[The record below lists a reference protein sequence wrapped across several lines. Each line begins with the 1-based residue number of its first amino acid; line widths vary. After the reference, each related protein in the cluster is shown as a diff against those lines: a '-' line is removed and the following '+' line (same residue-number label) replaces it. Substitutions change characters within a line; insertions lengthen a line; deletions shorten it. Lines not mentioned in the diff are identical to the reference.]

1 MSKEPKSTES
11 VSATLPKAA
20 PEFPGRIRRDTPPK
34 AKITTVIDDY
44 HGRQI
49 ADRYRWLEDATAPE
63 TQQFVAAQNAYT
75 RSVLENIP
83 GRDELRRRVEQ
94 LLTIGRVA
102 SPRIGSNNYFY
113 ERRDGRQNQA
123 VIYVREGRDGEGTQS
138 KDRALIDVNAL
149 APDGTIALDWWY
161 PSEDGRY
168 VAFGTSPN
176 GSELSTL
183 QLIETST
190 GKLLAEK
197 IERTR
202 AASVAW
208 LPDSSGFYYTR
219 YPRLGDVPAGEEMYN
234 RRVFFHQ
241 LGAAG
246 NAEGAQDSLVFPA
259 DGIDLAPQHWPN
271 VSISNDG
278 RWLLVDVSEGWTKT
292 ELYLKDLSLSDPA
305 APQGRFQRITTGG
318 NFLYHAEVLDS
329 QLYITTN
336 EGASRFR
343 VFKTAC
349 AAPER
354 ANWKEIIPESD
365 AVIEGRAAI
374 VARKLFVHSIKNAS
388 SQLSLFDLDGKP
400 ISQVTMPA
408 LGSIFDLGGNW
419 NSESGFFG
427 FVSYAVPP
435 TVFEVAVSGQNK
447 EWARVESGIDPA
459 RYQVEQLWFNS
470 KDGTRVPMFVV
481 SKKGLERNGHAP
493 TLLSGY
499 GGFNVGRTPFFNRN
513 VMLLLL
519 EQGGVYVDVQLR
531 GGNEFGED
539 WHRNGML
546 DKKQNV
552 FDDFIAAAE
561 HLIAEKY
568 TDAEHLAIQG
578 GSNGGL
584 LMGAVLTQ
592 RPKLFRAVVCQVPL
606 LDMLRYQNFQI
617 AKLWIPE
624 YGSSDD
630 AQQFEYLSAYSP
642 YHHVKAGTQ
651 YPAVLFMTAESD
663 TRVDPMHAVKMAALL
678 QAEAANDSERP
689 ILLRV
694 DAKAGHGVGKPI
706 AKLVDDAVD
715 VWSFLFWQ
723 LGVKL

>member
-1 MSKEPKSTES
+1 M
-11 VSATLPKAA
+11 
-20 PEFPGRIRRDTPPK
+20 
-34 AKITTVIDDY
+34 TVIDDY
-44 HGRQI
+44 HGLQI
-49 ADRYRWLEDATAPE
+49 ADAYRWLEDAAAPE
-63 TQQFVAAQNAYT
+63 TRQFVAAQNTYT
-75 RSVLENIP
+75 RSVLENIS
-83 GRDELRRRVEQ
+83 GRDELRSRVEQ

-102 SPRIGSNNYFY
+102 SPRIGGNTYFY

-123 VIYVREGRDGEGTQS
+123 VVYARQVRGGKALEEN
-138 KDRALIDVNAL
+138 DRALIDVNSL

-161 PSEDGRY
+161 PSEDGKY

-183 QLIETST
+183 QVIESAT
-190 GKLLAEK
+190 GKLLEEK

-219 YPRLGDVPAGEEMYN
+219 YPKPGDVPAGEEMYN

-241 LGAAG
+241 LSSTG
-246 NAEGAQDSLVFPA
+246 NAGGGQDPQVFPA
-259 DGIDLAPQHWPN
+259 NGVELTQQQWPN

-278 RWLLVDVSEGWTKT
+278 QWLLVDVSDGWTKT
-292 ELYLKDLSLSDPA
+292 ELYLKDLSSGPA
-305 APQGRFQRITTGG
+305 SPQGRFQRITTGKD
-318 NFLYHAEVLDS
+318 FLYNGGVLDG

-336 EGASRFR
+336 EGAPRFR
-343 VFKTAC
+343 VFKAAC
-349 AAPER
+349 GAPQR
-354 ANWKEIIPESD
+354 SNWQEIIPESD
-365 AVIEGRAAI
+365 AVIEGHATVI
-374 VARKLFVHSIKNAS
+374 ARKLFVHSIRNAS

-400 ISQVTMPA
+400 LADVAMPA
-408 LGSIFDLGGNW
+408 LGSIFDLGGSW
-419 NSESGFFG
+419 NSASGFFG

-435 TVFEVAVSGQNK
+435 TVFEVSLNGQTA
-447 EWARVESGIDPA
+447 EWARVESAIDPA

-481 SKKGLERNGHAP
+481 SKKGVVKNGCNP

-499 GGFNVGRTPFFNRN
+499 GGFNVGRTPSFNRN
-513 VMLLLL
+513 AMLLLL

-568 TDAEHLAIQG
+568 TDAKHLAIQG

-584 LMGAVLTQ
+584 LVGAAFTQ
-592 RPKLFRAVVCQVPL
+592 RPDLFRAVVCQVPL
-606 LDMLRYQNFQI
+606 LDMLRYQSFQI

-630 AQQFEYLSAYSP
+630 PQQFEYLHAYSP
-642 YHHVKAGTQ
+642 YHHVKAGTV

-678 QAEAANDSERP
+678 QAQAANGPERP

-706 AKLVDDAVD
+706 TKLVDDAVD

>member
-1 MSKEPKSTES
+1 M
-11 VSATLPKAA
+11 VS
-20 PEFPGRIRRDTPPK
+20 
-34 AKITTVIDDY
+34 DDY
-44 HGRQI
+44 HGRRVN
-49 ADRYRWLEDATAPE
+49 DPYRWLENADAAE
-63 TQQFVAAQNAYT
+63 TQRFVEEQNAYT
-75 RSVLENIP
+75 RSVLEEVP
-83 GRDELRRRVEQ
+83 GRDELRRRIEQ

-102 SPRIGSNNYFY
+102 SPRAGGDRYFY

-123 VIYVREGRDGEGTQS
+123 VVYVREGRQGPALQ
-138 KDRALIDVNAL
+138 KPALQKNDRVLINVNDL

-183 QLIETST
+183 QVIDAGSGTLRT
-190 GKLLAEK
+190 EK

-219 YPRLGDVPAGEEMYN
+219 YPRPGDVPAGEEMYN
-234 RRVFFHQ
+234 RYVFFHR
-241 LGAAG
+241 LASGDRASDSNKSGIDVSG
-246 NAEGAQDSLVFPA
+246 NSEGETASGMNDPLVFPA
-259 DGIDLAPQHWPN
+259 DDVELAPQHWPN
-271 VSISNDG
+271 VSLSNCG

-292 ELYLKDLSLSDPA
+292 ELYLKDLA
-305 APQGRFQRITTGG
+305 ASGSRFQRITSGK
-318 NFLYHAEVLDS
+318 NFLYHGEVLDG

-336 EGASRFR
+336 EDAPRFR
-343 VFKTAC
+343 VFKAGC
-349 AAPER
+349 AAPQR
-354 ANWKEIIPESD
+354 VDWKEIIAESD

-374 VARKLFVHSIKNAS
+374 IGKKLFVHTIKNAS
-388 SQLSLFDLDGKP
+388 SQLRLFDLAGQP
-400 ISQVTMPA
+400 VAEVAMPA
-408 LGSIFDLGGNW
+408 LGSIFDLGGHW
-419 NSESGFFG
+419 DSDSGYFG
-427 FVSYAVPP
+427 FVSYAIAP
-435 TVFEVAVSGQNK
+435 TVYEVSLNGQSE
-447 EWARVESGIDPA
+447 EWARVESSIDPR

-481 SKKGLERNGHAP
+481 SKQGLIRNGHNP

-499 GGFNVGRTPFFNRN
+499 GGFNLGRTPFFNRN

-539 WHRNGML
+539 WHRDGML
-546 DKKQNV
+546 EKKQNV

-568 TDAEHLAIQG
+568 TDAAHLAIQG

-584 LMGAVLTQ
+584 LVGAALTQ
-592 RPKLFRAVVCQVPL
+592 RPELFRAVVCQVPL

-630 AQQFEYLSAYSP
+630 PKQFEYLYAYSP
-642 YHHVKAGTQ
+642 YHHVKPGSR

-678 QAEAANDSERP
+678 QAEAASGPEQP
-689 ILLRV
+689 VLLRV

-706 AKLVDDAVD
+706 TKLVDDAVD

-723 LGVKL
+723 LGVEP

>member
-1 MSKEPKSTES
+1 MAPQNTMSHES
-11 VSATLPKAA
+11 KLPINPSALPMARTA
-20 PEFPGRIRRDTPPK
+20 N
-34 AKITTVIDDY
+34 VVDDY
-44 HGRQI
+44 HGRKVS
-49 ADRYRWLEDATAPE
+49 DPYRWLEDAASEE
-63 TQQFVAAQNAYT
+63 TRKFVEAQNAYT
-75 RSVLENIP
+75 RSVLENVP
-83 GRDELRRRVEQ
+83 GRDELRGRVER
-94 LLTIGRVA
+94 LLTIGRVS
-102 SPRIGSNNYFY
+102 SPRTGGGNHYFY

-123 VIYVREGRDGEGTQS
+123 VVYVREGRKGV
-138 KDRALIDVNAL
+138 DRALIDVNAL
-149 APDGTIALDWWY
+149 SPDGTIALDWWY
-161 PSEDGRY
+161 PSDDGMY
-168 VAFGTSPN
+168 VAFGTSAN

-183 QLIETST
+183 QVVEVA
-190 GKLLAEK
+190 GGQLLPEK

-208 LPDSSGFYYTR
+208 LPDNTGFYYTR
-219 YPRLGDVPAGEEMYN
+219 YPQRGDVPAGEEMYN
-234 RRVFFHQ
+234 RRVFFHRLNQ
-241 LGAAG
+241 SDAG
-246 NAEGAQDSLVFPA
+246 GQNDPLIFPAEGEK
-259 DGIDLAPQHWPN
+259 LAPQHWPN

-278 RWLLVDVSEGWTKT
+278 RWLLVDVSKGWTRT
-292 ELYLKDLSLSDPA
+292 DLYLKELSAKEST
-305 APQGRFQRITTGG
+305 FQRITTGR
-318 NFLYHAEVLDS
+318 NFLYHGEVLDG

-336 EGASRFR
+336 EDAPRFR
-343 VFKTAC
+343 VFKADC

-354 ANWKEIIPESD
+354 DNWKEIVAQSH

-374 VARKLFVHSIKNAS
+374 ISKRLFVHYIRNAS
-388 SQLSLFDLDGKP
+388 SQLMLFDLTGKP
-400 ISQVTMPA
+400 IADVAMPA

-419 NSESGFFG
+419 NSDSGFFG

-435 TVFEVAVSGQNK
+435 TIYEVHFDGTTQ
-447 EWARVESGIDPA
+447 EWERVESGIDPE
-459 RYQVEQLWFNS
+459 RYQTEQLWCTS

-481 SKKGLERNGHAP
+481 SKKGQDRKGHNP

-499 GGFNVGRTPFFNRN
+499 GGFNLGRTPFFNRN

-539 WHRNGML
+539 WHRAGML
-546 DKKQNV
+546 DQKQNV
-552 FDDFIAAAE
+552 FDDLAAAAE
-561 HLIAEKY
+561 HLIAQEY
-568 TDAEHLAIQG
+568 TSAEHLAIQG

-584 LMGAVLTQ
+584 LMGAALTQ
-592 RPKLFRAVVCQVPL
+592 RPELFRAVVCQVPL

-630 AQQFEYLSAYSP
+630 PKQFEYLYAYSP
-642 YHHVKAGTQ
+642 YHHVKAGTR

-678 QAEAANDSERP
+678 QAQAANGPERP

-694 DAKAGHGVGKPI
+694 DSKAGHGVGKPI
-706 AKLVDDAVD
+706 TKLVDDALD

-723 LGVKL
+723 LGIKS

>member
-1 MSKEPKSTES
+1 M
-11 VSATLPKAA
+11 
-20 PEFPGRIRRDTPPK
+20 
-34 AKITTVIDDY
+34 TVIDDY

-49 ADRYRWLEDATAPE
+49 ADAYRWLEDSAATE

-102 SPRIGSNNYFY
+102 SPHIGGNNYFY

-123 VIYVREGRDGEGTQS
+123 VVYVRQCRDKKDTQS
-138 KDRALIDVNAL
+138 RDRALIDVNAL

-161 PSEDGRY
+161 PSEDGKY

-183 QLIETST
+183 QVIETGT

-202 AASVAW
+202 AASLAW

-219 YPRLGDVPAGEEMYN
+219 YPRPGDVPAGEEMYN

-241 LGAAG
+241 LGSAG

-259 DGIDLAPQHWPN
+259 DGVELTPQQWPN

-278 RWLLVDVSEGWTKT
+278 RWLLVEVSDGWTKT
-292 ELYLKDLSLSDPA
+292 ELYLKDLYLCDPA
-305 APQGRFQRITTGG
+305 APQGRFHRITPGG
-318 NFLYHAEVLDS
+318 NFIYHGEMLDG
-329 QLYITTN
+329 QIYITSN
-336 EGASRFR
+336 EGAPRFR
-343 VFKTAC
+343 VFKAAC

-354 ANWKEIIPESD
+354 SNWKEIIPESD
-365 AVIEGRAAI
+365 AVIEGHAAI
-374 VARKLFVHSIKNAS
+374 IARRLFVHSIKNAS
-388 SQLSLFDLDGKP
+388 SQLGLFDLDGKP
-400 ISQVTMPA
+400 LAQVTMPA

-419 NSESGFFG
+419 NSDTGFFG
-427 FVSYAVPP
+427 FISYAVPP
-435 TVFEVAVSGQNK
+435 TVFEVTLNGQTK
-447 EWARVESGIDPA
+447 EWARMESGIDPA

-481 SKKGLERNGHAP
+481 SKKGLVKNGHAP
-493 TLLSGY
+493 ALLSGY

-519 EQGGVYVDVQLR
+519 EAGGVYVDVQLR

-546 DKKQNV
+546 EKKQNV

-568 TDAEHLAIQG
+568 TDAAHLAIQG

-584 LMGAVLTQ
+584 LMGAALTQ
-592 RPKLFRAVVCQVPL
+592 RPDLFRAVVCQVPL

-617 AKLWIPE
+617 AKLWIAE

-630 AQQFEYLSAYSP
+630 PQQFEYLYAYSP

-678 QAEAANDSERP
+678 QAEAANGLDRP

-694 DAKAGHGVGKPI
+694 DSKAGHGVGKPI
-706 AKLVDDAVD
+706 TKLVDDAVD